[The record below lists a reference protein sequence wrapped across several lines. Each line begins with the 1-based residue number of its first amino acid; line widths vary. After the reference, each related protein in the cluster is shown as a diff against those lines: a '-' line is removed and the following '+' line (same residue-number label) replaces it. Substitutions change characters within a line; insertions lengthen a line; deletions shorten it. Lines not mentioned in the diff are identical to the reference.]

1 MRIKM
6 KTVILALSLALSATV
21 VAQPG
26 TGSCQQHPDAPYC
39 QGGEGGGGT
48 DSTGGSNTN
57 TNTTEV
63 EITNEVYQGT
73 NVGVESNSNSNS
85 ESSSNSS
92 SGSYASGGSVRNSN
106 NLQGGRSDASSTASG
121 GNAAGGAGG
130 SARTGDSTSIVG
142 DTTSNVGDTTSVSEG
157 GKSQASSGGNTQDIK
172 VEGDTLIDSS
182 VLIYE
187 DSENPVASASS
198 VFAGY
203 CQTGMS
209 GQGADFGFSVVNP
222 ELFCNHIRIAAVM
235 QEAYVWEMKYGVATC
250 ATVENGTGEFKDVC
264 MNETAQIYYS
274 LYTENLL
281 EANELLDN
289 TQAAGTFDAFFGYL
303 IRPITVIGMLIFLL

>member
-1 MRIKM
+1 M

-39 QGGEGGGGT
+39 QGGEGGGT

-121 GNAAGGAGG
+121 GNATGGAGG
-130 SARTGDSTSIVG
+130 SASTGDSTSIVG
-142 DTTSNVGDTTSVSEG
+142 DTTSKVGNTTAVAGG
-157 GKSQASSGGNTQDIK
+157 GKSQASSGGNTQDIAID
-172 VEGDTLIDSS
+172 GDTLTDNS

-187 DSENPVASASS
+187 DAENSAASAAS

-203 CQTGMS
+203 CQTGAS
-209 GQGADFGFSVVNP
+209 GQAGVGGFSVVNP
-222 ELFCNHIRIAAVM
+222 EAFCNHIRIAGVM
-235 QEAYVWEMKYGVATC
+235 QEAYEWEMKNGSASCTPPASGEHYGDQLQ
-250 ATVENGTGEFKDVC
+250 DVC
-264 MNETAQIYYS
+264 MNEQAQIYYQ
-274 LYTENLL
+274 LYHENLM
-281 EANELLDN
+281 EANSMLDA
-289 TQAAGTFDAFFGYL
+289 TEAVGKIDAFFGYL
-303 IRPITVIGMLIFLL
+303 FRPALLIGALIWLI